1 MDRETDHCEDSG
13 KTAKGRTV
21 VTKVVNE
28 QCYINTSTDSYTNW
42 TQLYETV
49 TRHLSNFV
57 LGAEHSAQYLCD
69 RSTPIGRND
78 ALFSTEGDAY
88 QVVLKDYPD
97 EVNSVLQSAEDE
109 MKYAHELLQSAEE
122 STGNPK

>member
-1 MDRETDHCEDSG
+1 MNNATLIHLQ
-13 KTAKGRTV
+13 TL
-21 VTKVVNE
+21 TKNL
-28 QCYINTSTDSYTNW
+28 
-42 TQLYETV
+42 TQLYETI

-69 RSTPIGRND
+69 RSTLIGRND
-78 ALFSTEGDAY
+78 VLFSTDGDAY

-122 STGNPK
+122 WRENTKHTPRNRCHETRTKTYCHQPKSLYM